1 MPQTLPPQPETIT
14 LDSIT
19 YYITDAAL
27 INIKNEHDT
36 IPFEEGGPEA
46 DGQAGPM
53 PDAVYYE
60 GIADDVRELW
70 ERGKENNGYE

>member
-27 INIKNEHDT
+27 VNVKNEHDT
-36 IPFEEGGPEA
+36 IPFEE
-46 DGQAGPM
+46 
-53 PDAVYYE
+53 
-60 GIADDVRELW
+60 
-70 ERGKENNGYE
+70 ERGEEATE